1 MKTLYF
7 LNRGEILSE
16 AQFVPIKPRSSDWY
30 KEINPTR
37 LLRSFEFDKYE
48 NLIFFVTTTLKYAN
62 KINHHPQI
70 TIEGD
75 SSVLI
80 ETYTHM
86 LNDISEQDI
95 RLTKIINQIYL
106 EAAYN
111 HAEDSE
117 EDKEEDVNVN
127 NDERLAEGY
136 RFDWTADW

>member
-16 AQFVPIKPRSSDWY
+16 AQFVPIKPKSSDWY

-80 ETYTHM
+80 ETYTHT

-95 RLTKIINQIYL
+95 RLTRIISQIYL
-106 EAAYN
+106 ESTYSQ
-111 HAEDSE
+111 AEDSE
-117 EDKEEDVNVN
+117 EKEEETNVN
-127 NDERLAEGY
+127 NDERLTERY
-136 RFDWTADW
+136 HFDWTTDW

>member
-16 AQFVPIKPRSSDWY
+16 AQFVPIKPKSSDWY

-95 RLTKIINQIYL
+95 RLTKIINQTR
-106 EAAYN
+106 
-111 HAEDSE
+111 
-117 EDKEEDVNVN
+117 KEYE
-127 NDERLAEGY
+127 L
-136 RFDWTADW
+136 